1 MKNIQITNRRFKV
14 LFSLALLLSQM
25 TISTVTIA
33 QTTESE
39 LPKEKQT
46 TIGLYVTSN
55 EAYEMWKENPE
66 NVHILDVRTLE
77 EYYYVGHA
85 AMATN
90 IPVFL
95 ETYQWDSIKAD
106 LAMQPNPDF
115 LTEVKA
121 TYQPND
127 VILITCRSGGR
138 SAFAVNK
145 LAEAGFTNVYN
156 ITDGFEGD
164 KVKDANSVFYGYRMV
179 NGWKNSGLPY
189 TNHIDPELI
198 LFHNKN

>member
-1 MKNIQITNRRFKV
+1 MKNIQPINQRFKV
-14 LFSLALLLSQM
+14 LFSVALFLSQM
-25 TISTVTIA
+25 TISTVTSA
-33 QTTESE
+33 QTTEPE

-46 TIGLYVTSN
+46 TLGLYVTSD

-77 EYYYVGHA
+77 EYYYVDHA

-95 ETYQWDSIKAD
+95 ETYQLDTIKAD
-106 LAMQPNPDF
+106 LAMQLNPDF

-121 TYQPND
+121 TYKPND
-127 VILITCRSGGR
+127 IILITCRSGGR

-145 LAEAGFTNVYN
+145 LAEAGFT
-156 ITDGFEGD
+156 
-164 KVKDANSVFYGYRMV
+164 RCQ
-179 NGWKNSGLPY
+179 
-189 TNHIDPELI
+189 
-198 LFHNKN
+198 

>member
-1 MKNIQITNRRFKV
+1 MRGIQVITQNVIVMLALFC
-14 LFSLALLLSQM
+14 FSLTAIPHAS
-25 TISTVTIA
+25 A
-33 QTTESE
+33 QEVKTD

-46 TIGLYVTSN
+46 TLGLYVTSN

-95 ETYQWDSIKAD
+95 ETYQWDTIKVD
-106 LAMQPNPDF
+106 LAMRLNPDF

-127 VILITCRSGGR
+127 IILITCRSGGR
-138 SAFAVNK
+138 SAFAANK

-164 KVKDANSVFYGYRMV
+164 KVKDVNSVFYGYRMV

-189 TNHIDPELI
+189 TNHIDPKLI